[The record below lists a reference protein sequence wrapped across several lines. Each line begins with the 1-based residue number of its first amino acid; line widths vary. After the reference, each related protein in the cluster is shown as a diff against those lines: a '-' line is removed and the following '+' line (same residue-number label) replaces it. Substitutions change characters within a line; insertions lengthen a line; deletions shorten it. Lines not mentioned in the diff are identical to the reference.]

1 MREIDLHIH
10 TTGSDGTYTPREA
23 VKLARDRGLK
33 AMAVT
38 DHDTVIGYP
47 EAAAA
52 GEELGIEV
60 VPGIEISEVVPGI
73 EISTKYGVAVH
84 VLGYYIDPASP
95 ALRPVLDWVVADRDS
110 RNRKMAELMAADG
123 LPVTYEGMQERF
135 GEVIGRPHFARV
147 LVELGLAES
156 INDAFARFVEKGQKY
171 YMPRTIMPIDQAVE
185 IIVNSGGVPVL
196 AHPFQYKKNDE
207 ELRELIEHCMDH
219 GLKGME
225 CRYSGYGPEKVAYL
239 EALAAEYGLVKTGG
253 SDFHGDNKPHIQLG
267 TGIENELDVLVQLQ
281 VAAAC
286 KAVAELVDKVEEQL

>member
-10 TTGSDGTYTPREA
+10 TTGSDGTCPPREA

-52 GEELGIEV
+52 GEELGI
-60 VPGIEISEVVPGI
+60 EVVPGI

-147 LVELGLAES
+147 LVELGLAMSGLATKVPLPRCCTSRPSSTSTRMPFCTVPRERPS
-156 INDAFARFVEKGQKY
+156 ISISSCSEGMRSST
-171 YMPRTIMPIDQAVE
+171 PH
-185 IIVNSGGVPVL
+185 SL
-196 AHPFQYKKNDE
+196 A
-207 ELRELIEHCMDH
+207 
-219 GLKGME
+219 
-225 CRYSGYGPEKVAYL
+225 
-239 EALAAEYGLVKTGG
+239 
-253 SDFHGDNKPHIQLG
+253 
-267 TGIENELDVLVQLQ
+267 
-281 VAAAC
+281 
-286 KAVAELVDKVEEQL
+286 